1 MFLVNSES
9 EICFCQIRFIAI
21 FLKTVFFC
29 TFPRLKIIV
38 LWRKIV
44 QNLLIFVYLFCP
56 KNSTTDFTKTFI
68 GMVGRIKLRDPS
80 LNCIFNALSIGVQY
94 TLSFQWTNFGLKC
107 LFLLFTIHRLQQL
120 PKEESNVLNT
130 LDNIWQ
136 PKNDVV
142 SPKQTVFVFPIKKE
156 F

>member
-56 KNSTTDFTKTFI
+56 KNSTTDFTKIFI
-68 GMVGRIKLRDPS
+68 TQEWLVVESWPTSRWIAFL
-80 LNCIFNALSIGVQY
+80 
-94 TLSFQWTNFGLKC
+94 TLYRLVYWSSFQWTNFGLKC

-120 PKEESNVLNT
+120 PKVIFIIAFEQFHKGRV
-130 LDNIWQ
+130 
-136 PKNDVV
+136 KCF
-142 SPKQTVFVFPIKKE
+142 KYFR
-156 F
+156 

>member
-1 MFLVNSES
+1 MFKILDNVYNWVFLVNSES

-68 GMVGRIKLRDPS
+68 TQEWLVVESWPTSRWIAFLTLYRLVYNIGS
-80 LNCIFNALSIGVQY
+80 HFNELILAWSAY
-94 TLSFQWTNFGLKC
+94 FYY
-107 LFLLFTIHRLQQL
+107 L
-120 PKEESNVLNT
+120 PFIDFNSYQK
-130 LDNIWQ
+130 
-136 PKNDVV
+136 
-142 SPKQTVFVFPIKKE
+142 
-156 F
+156 

>member
-120 PKEESNVLNT
+120 PKVIFIIAFEQFHKGRV
-130 LDNIWQ
+130 
-136 PKNDVV
+136 KCF
-142 SPKQTVFVFPIKKE
+142 KYFR
-156 F
+156 